1 MRLAL
6 ISDIHG
12 NLPALESVLRAI
24 KLHSPD
30 RILSL
35 GDQVNLGPCP
45 REVLAL
51 LRAENVTCLH
61 GNHERYILSVQ
72 QDDPGYTGVNF
83 NLLRFQR
90 DLLTPEEITFPKV
103 IEIGGSIF
111 CHAMPDD
118 DRFPVF
124 HVKHCTQ
131 RLREMTFDKPTHI
144 FCGHGHDP
152 MHYRMG
158 NLTLDVIG
166 SVGCMDAGVPGT
178 APYAI
183 LDIEND
189 FTALQPYYAAY
200 DTRVIPELFRRSGMA
215 QACPIMTHITCLQMM
230 NNRDYLLD
238 FVGRANAL
246 AKAKGEA
253 HVSEETWAQ
262 IDRTFAWP
270 DGVGTKA
277 FWETV

>member
-6 ISDIHG
+6 ISDIHS
-12 NLPALESVLRAI
+12 NLPALESVLRDI
-24 KLHSPD
+24 KPFAPD
-30 RILSL
+30 QIISL

-51 LRAENVTCLH
+51 LRAEGVTCLH

-72 QDDPGYTGVNF
+72 QDDPGYAGANF

-90 DLLTPEEITFPKV
+90 DMLHPEEITFPKV
-103 IEIGGSIF
+103 MEIEGAIF
-111 CHAMPDD
+111 THAMPDD

-124 HVKHCTQ
+124 HVKHCTE
-131 RLREMTFDKPTHI
+131 RLRQMTFDKPTHI

-183 LDIEND
+183 LDIERD

-200 DTRVIPELFRRSGMA
+200 DVRAIPGLFRKCGMA
-215 QACPIMTHITCLQMM
+215 EACPIMTHITCLQMM
-230 NNRDYLLD
+230 NNRDYLLG
-238 FVGRANAL
+238 FVAQANAL
-246 AKAKGEA
+246 AKEKGEA
-253 HVSEETWAQ
+253 HVSEETWAE
-262 IDRTFAWP
+262 IDRRFEWP
-270 DGVGTKA
+270 DGVGTA
-277 FWETV
+277 EFWKNI